1 MNGIAIAIEVGG
13 PRGSRL
19 AIVRVQG
26 LVLGLPAMLDVGVVI
41 ERPQGMWEIET
52 YEGGAGN
59 AFASGLRFA
68 SFLEAVEC
76 AAKS

>member
-41 ERPQGMWEIET
+41 ERPQGEWEIKA
-52 YEGGAGN
+52 YEAGN
-59 AFASGLRFA
+59 AFADGLRFTD
-68 SFLEAVEC
+68 FLEAVEC